1 MNHDLDGALR
11 LATLHRRSEQD
22 NRAATC
28 PRQVTPAGWDSAR
41 SHDRRRQANPSR
53 SQLTWG
59 WADLATV
66 QSAGSGPIGRFRL
79 HTSSPTTAVKKLPD
93 PATQYMRLQCSV
105 EGMKIRGNSQK
116 PPLLMANFK
125 QGFGKDT
132 SSAVFPT
139 E

>member
-66 QSAGSGPIGRFRL
+66 QSATTFVTFESKTRALIASFQRPKAKVSVSVFKRPI
-79 HTSSPTTAVKKLPD
+79 
-93 PATQYMRLQCSV
+93 
-105 EGMKIRGNSQK
+105 
-116 PPLLMANFK
+116 
-125 QGFGKDT
+125 
-132 SSAVFPT
+132 FPV
-139 E
+139 